1 MAALAASLG
10 FGVINFLFAL
20 PAVRTIDTFGRRN
33 LLLCT
38 MPLMALCLFFTGF
51 SFCISDATHHTARI
65 ACITLGI
72 YLFGVVYSPG
82 AGPVPFTY
90 AAEAFPLY
98 VRAYGMSLATA
109 TTWFFNFVLAITW
122 PSLRAAF
129 SDPGAFAWYAAW
141 NVAGFVLVLLFVPET
156 KGKSLEELDQV
167 FGVSTRAHAAA
178 ALRQVPRFVQ
188 RYVLL
193 RRPPPPPSAATPAA
207 TCARAGGAPVSGT
220 APVPAPSAA
229 AGPEMRQRQPPQ
241 QHQQQQHQLWSAGQ
255 RASDFPA

>member
-1 MAALAASLG
+1 M
-10 FGVINFLFAL
+10 
-20 PAVRTIDTFGRRN
+20 RTIDTFGRRN

-90 AAEAFPLY
+90 SAEAYPLY

-122 PSLRAAF
+122 PSLRTAFRDQGAF
-129 SDPGAFAWYAAW
+129 SWYAAW
-141 NVAGFVLVLLFVPET
+141 NLVGWLLVLLFVPET
-156 KGKSLEELDQV
+156 RARTLEELDAV
-167 FGVSTRAHAAA
+167 FGVPTRAHAAYGARQVPYFVRRYVLRRKRAQPPRLLVGGVDVNDIA
-178 ALRQVPRFVQ
+178 ALRKR
-188 RYVLL
+188 
-193 RRPPPPPSAATPAA
+193 ANN
-207 TCARAGGAPVSGT
+207 AGGEGGVSVQGGGSGGGGG
-220 APVPAPSAA
+220 SARDA
-229 AGPEMRQRQPPQ
+229 
-241 QHQQQQHQLWSAGQ
+241 
-255 RASDFPA
+255 DDKVV